1 MTDDA
6 GAWLITDRL
15 FETAARHPDRTLI
28 IDPRFGRFTYGDVA
42 GQVERLAWALCER
55 GVGSGDIVVLQLPN
69 WAPFIVFHL
78 ALTVLGAVTVNI
90 PVIFREREVGGILAL
105 TGAKSIVVPDDF
117 RGFDFPAMGRDMSDD
132 CPNLLHIFVVEG
144 GSANSY
150 EFAARNNDRLSVTTY
165 TELIREPETSPGTR
179 DDLLALK
186 PSVDDMTA
194 LGFTSGTTGG
204 LKGAIHDSR
213 ILAAINTGFIERYG
227 LNENDRIFG
236 GSPLGHAVG
245 FTHVLRMT
253 LSIGASVVLLEY
265 WEPTRALELIHGEC
279 CTFIA
284 GATPFL
290 MDIVYHPD
298 LHKYQNLPTLRLF
311 LCGGASVPEPLLRD
325 ATDKLPK
332 TFVSPLWGMTECGGV
347 TTCPLDAP
355 EAKRFETDGLPCDGM
370 ELKVVDT
377 NGVSVPPG
385 TEGELMVSG
394 PMVAKGYYRQPDMT
408 REHFLPDGFFRT
420 GDQARMDADGYIKIT
435 GRIKDLI
442 IRGGV
447 NISPVD
453 IESVLFAH
461 PKVSN
466 AAIVGMPDVRLG
478 ERICAFIIPV
488 AEASLDLAEVQ
499 DWMSKS
505 GLAKQKWPEQIEMVD
520 FFPMTPSGKVQKF
533 KLRELLAREA
543 NDDAAN
549 HL

>member
-1 MTDDA
+1 
-6 GAWLITDRL
+6 
-15 FETAARHPDRTLI
+15 
-28 IDPRFGRFTYGDVA
+28 
-42 GQVERLAWALCER
+42 
-55 GVGSGDIVVLQLPN
+55 
-69 WAPFIVFHL
+69 
-78 ALTVLGAVTVNI
+78 
-90 PVIFREREVGGILAL
+90 
-105 TGAKSIVVPDDF
+105 
-117 RGFDFPAMGRDMSDD
+117 
-132 CPNLLHIFVVEG
+132 
-144 GSANSY
+144 
-150 EFAARNNDRLSVTTY
+150 
-165 TELIREPETSPGTR
+165 
-179 DDLLALK
+179 
-186 PSVDDMTA
+186 
-194 LGFTSGTTGG
+194 
-204 LKGAIHDSR
+204 
-213 ILAAINTGFIERYG
+213 
-227 LNENDRIFG
+227 
-236 GSPLGHAVG
+236 
-245 FTHVLRMT
+245 
-253 LSIGASVVLLEY
+253 
-265 WEPTRALELIHGEC
+265 
-279 CTFIA
+279 
-284 GATPFL
+284 
-290 MDIVYHPD
+290 
-298 LHKYQNLPTLRLF
+298 
-311 LCGGASVPEPLLRD
+311 LLRD

-355 EAKRFETDGLPCDGM
+355 EVKRFETDGLPCDGM